1 MAKIITV
8 SSGRKYCSACT
19 ALLDIRNNV
28 TPSHCP
34 ECGVKLSAEGLKTD
48 ALFFPMVRWG
58 LKEQKK
64 QTL

>member
-8 SSGRKYCSACT
+8 SSGRKYCSACS
-19 ALLDIRNNV
+19 AMLDTRYNV
-28 TPSHCP
+28 TPSNCP
-34 ECGVKLSAEGLKTD
+34 ECGVKFVAEGLKTD